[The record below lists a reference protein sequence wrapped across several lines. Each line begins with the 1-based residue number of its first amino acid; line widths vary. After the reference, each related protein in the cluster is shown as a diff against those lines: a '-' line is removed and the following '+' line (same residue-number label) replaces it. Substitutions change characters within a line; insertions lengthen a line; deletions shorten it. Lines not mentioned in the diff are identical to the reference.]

1 MSVIILTVIRDTGYS
16 LLDKLLYTAHIG
28 SIEYR
33 VPMFSV
39 AHSIEYPA
47 SSIQYP
53 ESSIQSPA
61 SSIFLLNTADFST
74 VESPLI
80 ILTVLIT

>member
-47 SSIQYP
+47 SSI
-53 ESSIQSPA
+53 
-61 SSIFLLNTADFST
+61 FLLNTADFST